1 MGWTDHEEA
10 EASRHMVAG
19 RARVFDRPIA
29 LAGFMGVGKSTLG
42 KLLAAALERE
52 FFDTD
57 REIERHTGRTADDF
71 FASGDEA
78 EFRRIEAQVVREL
91 VTRGPVVI
99 SLGGGALLDPVSRR
113 LIQHKTAL
121 VHLHVSWALLRVHLP
136 EIAEGRPLLKGKSV
150 PEIHRMYLAR
160 HHTYQGAILRITV
173 SRVSIDDAMR
183 TILTALDLV
192 RGRTALTA
200 ALPARPRVDIASWD
214 QAWLRRAG
222 KV

>member
-10 EASRHMVAG
+10 DASRHMVAG

-42 KLLAAALERE
+42 KLLADALHRD
-52 FFDTD
+52 FFDSD
-57 REIERHTGRTADDF
+57 REIERRSGRTPDDF
-71 FASGDEA
+71 FANGEEA

-91 VTRGPVVI
+91 VRRGPVVI
-99 SLGGGALLDPVSRR
+99 SLGGGALLDPTSRK
-113 LIQHKTAL
+113 LLQHKTAL
-121 VHLHVSWALLRVHLP
+121 VHLHVSWTHLRVHLS

-160 HHTYQGAILRITV
+160 HHTYQGAALRITV
-173 SRVSIDDAMR
+173 SRVSIDEAMR

-192 RGRTALTA
+192 RGPTTLSA
-200 ALPARPRVDIASWD
+200 ALPARARVDLASWD

-222 KV
+222 KA

>member
-1 MGWTDHEEA
+1 MGWTDHEESD
-10 EASRHMVAG
+10 ASRHMVAG

-42 KLLAAALERE
+42 KLLAEALDRD

-57 REIERHTGRTADDF
+57 REVERQSGRSPNDF
-71 FASGDEA
+71 FAKGEEA
-78 EFRRIEAQVVREL
+78 EFRRIEAQVVWAL

-99 SLGGGALLDPVSRR
+99 ALGGGALLDPTSRN

-121 VHLHVSWALLRVHLP
+121 VHLHVPWTHLRAHLP

-160 HHTYQGAILRITV
+160 HHTYQRAALRITV
-173 SRVSIDDAMR
+173 SRVSIDEAIR
-183 TILTALDLV
+183 TVLTALELV
-192 RGRTALTA
+192 RGPTALA
-200 ALPARPRVDIASWD
+200 SALPSRARVDVDTWD
-214 QAWLRRAG
+214 QAWLRQAG
-222 KV
+222 RV

>member
-10 EASRHMVAG
+10 DASRHMVAG

-42 KLLAAALERE
+42 KLLADALHRD

-57 REIERHTGRTADDF
+57 REIERRTRRTPNDF
-71 FASGDEA
+71 FANGEEA

-91 VTRGPVVI
+91 VGRGPVVI
-99 SLGGGALLDPVSRR
+99 SLGGGALLDPTSRK
-113 LIQHKTAL
+113 LLQHKTAL
-121 VHLHVSWALLRVHLP
+121 VHLHVSWAHLRVHLP

-160 HHTYQGAILRITV
+160 HHTYQGAALRITV
-173 SRVSIDDAMR
+173 SRVSIDEAMR

-192 RGRTALTA
+192 RGPTTLTP
-200 ALPARPRVDIASWD
+200 ALPARARVDVASWD
-214 QAWLRRAG
+214 RAWLRRAG
-222 KV
+222 KL

>member
-10 EASRHMVAG
+10 DASRHMVAG

-42 KLLAAALERE
+42 KLLADALHRD

-57 REIERHTGRTADDF
+57 REIERRSGRTPNDF
-71 FASGDEA
+71 FANGEEA

-91 VTRGPVVI
+91 VRRGPVVI
-99 SLGGGALLDPVSRR
+99 SLGGGALLDPTSRK
-113 LIQHKTAL
+113 LLQHKTAL
-121 VHLHVSWALLRVHLP
+121 VHLHVSWTHLRVHLS

-160 HHTYQGAILRITV
+160 HHTYQGAALRITV
-173 SRVSIDDAMR
+173 SRVSIDEAMR

-192 RGRTALTA
+192 RGPTTLTA
-200 ALPARPRVDIASWD
+200 ALPARARFDVASWD
-214 QAWLRRAG
+214 QAWLRRVG
-222 KV
+222 KA

>member
-10 EASRHMVAG
+10 DASRHMVAG

-42 KLLAAALERE
+42 KLLADALHRD

-57 REIERHTGRTADDF
+57 REIERRSGRTPNDF
-71 FASGDEA
+71 FANGGEA

-91 VTRGPVVI
+91 VRRGPVVI
-99 SLGGGALLDPVSRR
+99 SLGGGALLDPTSRK
-113 LIQHKTAL
+113 LLQHKTAL
-121 VHLHVSWALLRVHLP
+121 VHLHVSWTHLRVHLS

-160 HHTYQGAILRITV
+160 HHTYQGAALRITV
-173 SRVSIDDAMR
+173 SRVSIDEAMR

-192 RGRTALTA
+192 RGPTTLTA
-200 ALPARPRVDIASWD
+200 ALPARARFDVASWD
-214 QAWLRRAG
+214 QAWLRRVG
-222 KV
+222 KA

>member
-10 EASRHMVAG
+10 DASRHMVAG

-42 KLLAAALERE
+42 KLLADALHRD

-57 REIERHTGRTADDF
+57 REIERRSGRTPNDF
-71 FASGDEA
+71 FADGEEA

-91 VTRGPVVI
+91 VKRGPVVI
-99 SLGGGALLDPVSRR
+99 SLGGGALLDSTSRK
-113 LIQHKTAL
+113 LLQHKTAL
-121 VHLHVSWALLRVHLP
+121 VHLHVSWAHLRAHLP

-160 HHTYQGAILRITV
+160 HHTYQGAALRITV
-173 SRVSIDDAMR
+173 SRVSIDEAMR

-192 RGRTALTA
+192 RGPTTLTA
-200 ALPARPRVDIASWD
+200 ALPARARADVASWD
-214 QAWLRRAG
+214 HAWLRRAG
-222 KV
+222 KA

>member
-1 MGWTDHEEA
+1 MGWTDHEESD
-10 EASRHMVAG
+10 ASRHMVAG

-42 KLLAAALERE
+42 KLLAEALDRD

-57 REIERHTGRTADDF
+57 REVERQSGRTPNDF
-71 FASGDEA
+71 FANGEEA
-78 EFRRIEAQVVREL
+78 EFRRIEAQVVWEL

-99 SLGGGALLDPVSRR
+99 ALGGGALLDPTSRN

-121 VHLHVSWALLRVHLP
+121 VHLHVPWTHLRVHLP

-160 HHTYQGAILRITV
+160 HHTYQKAALRITV
-173 SRVSIDDAMR
+173 SRVSIDEAIR
-183 TILTALDLV
+183 TVLTALELV
-192 RGRTALTA
+192 RGRTALA
-200 ALPARPRVDIASWD
+200 SALPSRARVDVDTWD
-214 QAWLRRAG
+214 QAWLRQAG
-222 KV
+222 RV

>member
-1 MGWTDHEEA
+1 MGWTDKEEDD
-10 EASRHMVAG
+10 ASRHMVAG

-42 KLLAAALERE
+42 KLLAEALDRD

-57 REIERHTGRTADDF
+57 REIERHTGRTPDDF
-71 FASGDEA
+71 FSKGEEA
-78 EFRRIEAQVVREL
+78 EFRRTEAQVVREL
-91 VTRGPVVI
+91 VSRGPVVI
-99 SLGGGALLDPVSRR
+99 SLGGGALLDLTSRKLLQR
-113 LIQHKTAL
+113 KTAL
-121 VHLHVSWALLRVHLP
+121 VHLHVSWTQLRVHLP

-160 HHTYQGAILRITV
+160 HHTYQGAALRITV
-173 SRVSIDDAMR
+173 SRVSVEEAMR

-200 ALPARPRVDIASWD
+200 ALPPRGRVDVATWE
-214 QAWLRRAG
+214 QAWLRQVS

>member
-1 MGWTDHEEA
+1 
-10 EASRHMVAG
+10 MVAG

-42 KLLAAALERE
+42 KLLADALHRD

-57 REIERHTGRTADDF
+57 REIERRSGRTPNDF
-71 FASGDEA
+71 FANGEEA

-91 VTRGPVVI
+91 VRRGPVVI
-99 SLGGGALLDPVSRR
+99 SLGGGALLDPTSRK
-113 LIQHKTAL
+113 LLQHKTAL
-121 VHLHVSWALLRVHLP
+121 VHLHVSWTHLRVHLS

-160 HHTYQGAILRITV
+160 HHTYQGAALRITV
-173 SRVSIDDAMR
+173 SRVSIDEAMR

-192 RGRTALTA
+192 RGPTTLTA
-200 ALPARPRVDIASWD
+200 ALPARARFDVASWD
-214 QAWLRRAG
+214 QAWLRRVG
-222 KV
+222 KA

>member
-10 EASRHMVAG
+10 DASRHMVAG

-42 KLLAAALERE
+42 KLLADALHRD

-57 REIERHTGRTADDF
+57 REIERRSGRTPNDF
-71 FASGDEA
+71 FANAEEA

-91 VTRGPVVI
+91 VRRGPVVI
-99 SLGGGALLDPVSRR
+99 SLGGGALLDPTSRK
-113 LIQHKTAL
+113 LLQHKTAL
-121 VHLHVSWALLRVHLP
+121 VHLHVSWTHLRVHLS

-160 HHTYQGAILRITV
+160 HHTYQGAALRITV
-173 SRVSIDDAMR
+173 SRVSIDEAMR

-192 RGRTALTA
+192 RGPTTLTA
-200 ALPARPRVDIASWD
+200 ALPARARFDVASWD
-214 QAWLRRAG
+214 QAWLRRVG
-222 KV
+222 KA

>member
-10 EASRHMVAG
+10 DASRHIVAG

-42 KLLAAALERE
+42 KLLADALHRE

-57 REIERHTGRTADDF
+57 REIERQSGRTPNDF
-71 FASGDEA
+71 FAHGEET

-91 VTRGPVVI
+91 VKRGPVVI
-99 SLGGGALLDPVSRR
+99 SLGGGALLDPTSRK
-113 LIQHKTAL
+113 LLQHQTAL
-121 VHLHVSWALLRVHLP
+121 VHLHVSWAQLRAHLP

-160 HHTYQGAILRITV
+160 HHTYQGAALRITV
-173 SRVSIDDAMR
+173 SRVSIDEAMR

-192 RGRTALTA
+192 RGPTTLTT
-200 ALPARPRVDIASWD
+200 ALPARARVDVASWD

>member
-1 MGWTDHEEA
+1 VGWTDHEEA
-10 EASRHMVAG
+10 DASRHMVAG

-42 KLLAAALERE
+42 KLLADALHRD

-57 REIERHTGRTADDF
+57 REIERRSGRTPNDF
-71 FASGDEA
+71 FANGEEA

-91 VTRGPVVI
+91 VRRGPVVI
-99 SLGGGALLDPVSRR
+99 SLGGGALLDPTSRK
-113 LIQHKTAL
+113 LLQHKTAL
-121 VHLHVSWALLRVHLP
+121 VHLHVSWTHLRAHLS

-160 HHTYQGAILRITV
+160 HHTYQGAVLRITV
-173 SRVSIDDAMR
+173 SRVSIDEAMR

-192 RGRTALTA
+192 RGPTTLTA
-200 ALPARPRVDIASWD
+200 ALPARARVDVASWD
-214 QAWLRRAG
+214 EAWLRRAS
-222 KV
+222 KP

>member
-10 EASRHMVAG
+10 DASRHMFAG

-42 KLLAAALERE
+42 KLLADALHRD

-57 REIERHTGRTADDF
+57 REIERRSGRTPNDF
-71 FASGDEA
+71 FANGEEA

-91 VTRGPVVI
+91 VRRGPVVI
-99 SLGGGALLDPVSRR
+99 SLGGGALLDPTSRK
-113 LIQHKTAL
+113 LLQHKTAL
-121 VHLHVSWALLRVHLP
+121 VHLHVSWTHLRVHLS

-160 HHTYQGAILRITV
+160 HHTYQGAALRITV
-173 SRVSIDDAMR
+173 SRVSIDEAMR

-192 RGRTALTA
+192 RGPTTLTA
-200 ALPARPRVDIASWD
+200 ALPARARFDVASWD
-214 QAWLRRAG
+214 QAWLRRVG
-222 KV
+222 KA

>member
-1 MGWTDHEEA
+1 
-10 EASRHMVAG
+10 MVAG

-42 KLLAAALERE
+42 KLLADALHRD

-57 REIERHTGRTADDF
+57 REIERRSGRTPNDF
-71 FASGDEA
+71 FANGGEA

-91 VTRGPVVI
+91 VRRGPVVI
-99 SLGGGALLDPVSRR
+99 SLGGGALLDPTSRK
-113 LIQHKTAL
+113 LLQHKTAL
-121 VHLHVSWALLRVHLP
+121 VHLHVSWTHLRVHLS

-160 HHTYQGAILRITV
+160 HHTYQGAALRITV
-173 SRVSIDDAMR
+173 SRVSIDEAMR

-192 RGRTALTA
+192 RGPTTLTA
-200 ALPARPRVDIASWD
+200 ALPARARFDVASWD
-214 QAWLRRAG
+214 QAWLRRVG
-222 KV
+222 KA

>member
-1 MGWTDHEEA
+1 MGWTDREESDA
-10 EASRHMVAG
+10 NRHMVAG

-42 KLLAAALERE
+42 ALLAEALDRD

-57 REIERHTGRTADDF
+57 REIQRQSGRTPNDF
-71 FASGDEA
+71 FANGEEA

-91 VTRGPVVI
+91 VSRGPLVI
-99 SLGGGALLDPVSRR
+99 ALGGGALLDTTSRN

-121 VHLHVSWALLRVHLP
+121 VHLHVPWTHLRVHLP

-160 HHTYQGAILRITV
+160 HHTYQRAALRITV
-173 SRVSIDDAMR
+173 SRVSIDEAIQ

-200 ALPARPRVDIASWD
+200 ALPARARIDVDSWD
-214 QAWLRRAG
+214 EAWLRQAG

>member
-1 MGWTDHEEA
+1 MGWTDHEESDA
-10 EASRHMVAG
+10 NRHMVAG

-42 KLLAAALERE
+42 ALLAEALDRD

-57 REIERHTGRTADDF
+57 REIQRQSGRTPNDF
-71 FASGDEA
+71 FANGDEA

-91 VTRGPVVI
+91 VSRGPLVI
-99 SLGGGALLDPVSRR
+99 ALGGGALLDTTSRN

-121 VHLHVSWALLRVHLP
+121 VHLHVPWTHLRVHLP

-160 HHTYQGAILRITV
+160 HHTYQRAALRITV
-173 SRVSIDDAMR
+173 SRVSIDEAIQ

-200 ALPARPRVDIASWD
+200 ALPARARVDVDSWD
-214 QAWLRRAG
+214 EAWLRQAG

>member
-10 EASRHMVAG
+10 DASRHMVAG

-42 KLLAAALERE
+42 KLLAEALDRN

-57 REIERHTGRTADDF
+57 REIERRTGRTPNDF
-71 FASGDEA
+71 FAKGEEA
-78 EFRRIEAQVVREL
+78 AFRQIEAQVVREL
-91 VTRGPVVI
+91 VSRGPVVI
-99 SLGGGALLDPVSRR
+99 SLGGGALLDPMSRK
-113 LIQHKTAL
+113 LLQHKTAL
-121 VHLHVSWALLRVHLP
+121 VHLHVSWAHLRVHLP
-136 EIAEGRPLLKGKSV
+136 EIAEGRPLLEGKSV

-160 HHTYQGAILRITV
+160 HHTYQGAALRITV
-173 SRVSIDDAMR
+173 SRVSVDEAMR

-200 ALPARPRVDIASWD
+200 ALPARGRVDIASWD
-214 QAWLRRAG
+214 QAWLRQAG
-222 KV
+222 KA